1 MYQGLD
7 NILKLISLNGYSIFS
22 LIDDILARGEWEDE
36 RIKRL
41 QKGITRD
48 AVDICARLL
57 SHKPV
62 SASISAW
69 ALDVVQSVEV
79 EGVPTKGHD
88 LQYNNAWPPMGDPE
102 CVSERV
108 QCTCSSSSVGPA
120 TSTERRVA

>member
-41 QKGITRD
+41 QKVITRD

-62 SASISAW
+62 SASISA
-69 ALDVVQSVEV
+69 
-79 EGVPTKGHD
+79 
-88 LQYNNAWPPMGDPE
+88 
-102 CVSERV
+102 
-108 QCTCSSSSVGPA
+108 
-120 TSTERRVA
+120 